1 MMSDLDTRLA
11 NCFSAAFPDLDPA
24 AIPAASPDA
33 TPGWDSMA
41 SITLMTLVQEEFNV
55 ELDFERF
62 EEFNSYPKLKAWLEA
77 NG

>member
-1 MMSDLDTRLA
+1 MMNDLDTRLTT
-11 NCFSAAFPDLDPA
+11 CLSAALPDLDTA

-41 SITLMTLVQEEFNV
+41 SITLMTLVQEEFSV

>member
-1 MMSDLDTRLA
+1 MTDLDARLTS
-11 NCFSAAFPDLDPA
+11 CFSAAFSDLDPA

-55 ELDFERF
+55 ALDFERF
-62 EEFNSYPKLKAWLEA
+62 EEFNSYAKLKAWLEA